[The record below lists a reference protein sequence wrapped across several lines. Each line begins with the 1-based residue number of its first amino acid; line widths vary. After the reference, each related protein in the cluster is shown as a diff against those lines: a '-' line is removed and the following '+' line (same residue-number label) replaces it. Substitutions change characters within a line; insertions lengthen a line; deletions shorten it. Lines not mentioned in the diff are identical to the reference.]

1 MLSMLLFN
9 GKHLDYFHDLCQVM
23 PEKLHIFIIVH
34 PPFIKKDGPKS
45 VMVTAS
51 LGGSTEHHLA
61 HSQFFSLTMCHCWR
75 NRRTWVGTV
84 KALFA
89 LIANFYFILF
99 FFHIAVE
106 RCNTVIL
113 LQYKSLKKEVTVD
126 GLQIIQIFKVFC
138 FQGLWDLIGRVS
150 PYFLKPTI
158 SSILLAVCQ

>member
-1 MLSMLLFN
+1 MLLFN

-34 PPFIKKDGPKS
+34 PPFIKKDGPKF

-61 HSQFFSLTMCHCWR
+61 HSQFFSLTVSLLEKPKDISGHRKSPFCSDSQF
-75 NRRTWVGTV
+75 
-84 KALFA
+84 LFS
-89 LIANFYFILF
+89 FI

-138 FQGLWDLIGRVS
+138 FQGL
-150 PYFLKPTI
+150 
-158 SSILLAVCQ
+158 

>member
-75 NRRTWVGTV
+75 NRRTSVGTV

-99 FFHIAVE
+99 FF
-106 RCNTVIL
+106 IL
-113 LQYKSLKKEVTVD
+113 LWRDVT
-126 GLQIIQIFKVFC
+126 LLYCYSIKVSRRRS
-138 FQGLWDLIGRVS
+138 Q
-150 PYFLKPTI
+150 
-158 SSILLAVCQ
+158 